1 MQTGTIW
8 VYLRRKKHKRV
19 NFNFKIIK
27 KYLNR
32 LLLITVLVCAAIVVD
47 NYFEKNPGVLEE
59 FKTEN
64 ETTDSG
70 HEPVYLFSQ
79 TVSFN
84 VKAPVQKSSVRNLP
98 DQAHDKFLRKCH
110 QMRNLHALKIKNI
123 TPVKP
128 FYAASLYLLLNQQRF
143 TGPDNEPS
151 DC

>member
-1 MQTGTIW
+1 M
-8 VYLRRKKHKRV
+8 RRKKHKRV
-19 NFNFKIIK
+19 IFNLKIKK
-27 KYLNR
+27 KYLYR
-32 LLLITVLVCAAIVVD
+32 LLLITAVACAAIIFD

-79 TVSFN
+79 TVSFS
-84 VKAPVQKSSVRNLP
+84 VKAQVQKTSFRNLTG
-98 DQAHDKFLRKCH
+98 QIHDKFLRKCH

-128 FYAASLYLLLNQQRF
+128 FYTTSLYLLLNQQRF
-143 TGPDNEPS
+143 TGPDNEPA